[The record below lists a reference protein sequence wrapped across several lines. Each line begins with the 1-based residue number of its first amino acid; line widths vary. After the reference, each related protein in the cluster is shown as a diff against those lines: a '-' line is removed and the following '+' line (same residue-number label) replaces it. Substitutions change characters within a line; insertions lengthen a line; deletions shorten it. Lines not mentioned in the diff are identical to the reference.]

1 MSTNKFE
8 QRALTQINEGIGL
21 TLLKF
26 FFKGKVKKM
35 LKRMEDDPEVISAI
49 QGIEFHGK
57 ELKKQIKDFEKK
69 YGKKPI
75 GPANR
80 HKVRWRGGYI

>member
-8 QRALTQINEGIGL
+8 QRALAQINEGLGL

-35 LKRMEDDPEVISAI
+35 LKKIENDPEVISAI
-49 QGIEFHGK
+49 DGIEYHGK
-57 ELKKQIKDFEKK
+57 ELKKQIKDFEKR
-69 YGKKPI
+69 YGRKPMATT
-75 GPANR
+75 GR
-80 HKVRWRGGYI
+80 KMRFRGELY

>member
-8 QRALTQINEGIGL
+8 QRALDQINEGLGL

-35 LKRMEDDPEVISAI
+35 LKKIEDDPEVQSAI
-49 QGIEFHGK
+49 QGIEYHGK
-57 ELKKQIKDFEKK
+57 ELKKQIKDFEKT
-69 YGKKPI
+69 YGRKPRAASLPKI
-75 GPANR
+75 R
-80 HKVRWRGGYI
+80 FRGEYI

>member
-8 QRALTQINEGIGL
+8 QRALAQINEGLGL

-35 LKRMEDDPEVISAI
+35 LKKMEDDPEVQSAI
-49 QGIEFHGK
+49 QGIEYHGA
-57 ELKKQIKDFEKK
+57 ELKKQIKDFEKT
-69 YGKKPI
+69 YGRKPKFAK
-75 GPANR
+75 GKGYPW
-80 HKVRWRGGYI
+80 KGGYI

>member
-8 QRALTQINEGIGL
+8 KRALNQINELNEGLGL

-26 FFKGKVKKM
+26 FFKSKVKKA
-35 LKRMEDDPEVISAI
+35 LKIMKDDPEVQSAV
-49 QGIEFHGK
+49 QGIEYHGK

-69 YGKKPI
+69 YGKKPSAAKYAKF
-75 GPANR
+75 PWE
-80 HKVRWRGGYI
+80 K

>member
-8 QRALTQINEGIGL
+8 QRALTQINEGLGL

-35 LKRMEDDPEVISAI
+35 LKRIEDDPEVISAI

-69 YGKKPI
+69 YGRKPP
-75 GPANR
+75 GPKNR
-80 HKVRWRGGYI
+80 HQMRFRGERY

>member
-35 LKRMEDDPEVISAI
+35 LKQIEDDPEVISAI

-57 ELKKQIKDFEKK
+57 ELKKQIKDFEKR
-69 YGKKPI
+69 YGRKPI
-75 GPANR
+75 GAKNR
-80 HKVRWRGGYI
+80 AKIRFKGVDY